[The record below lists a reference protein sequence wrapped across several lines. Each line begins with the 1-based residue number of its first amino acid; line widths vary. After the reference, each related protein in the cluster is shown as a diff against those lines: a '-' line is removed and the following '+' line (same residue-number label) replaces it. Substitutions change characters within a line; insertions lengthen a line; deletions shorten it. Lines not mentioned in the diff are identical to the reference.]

1 MATDK
6 FLWRHIGPRPEDI
19 EEMLKVVGVQSLDE
33 LIEQTVPASIR
44 LKEPLDLPA
53 PLTESEFFARM
64 KKVASKNKLYRSF
77 IGQGYYDTI
86 LPAVIQRN
94 VLENPAWYTSYTP
107 YQAEVSQGR
116 LEALLNFQTMVV
128 ELTGMEIANC
138 SLLDE
143 ATAAAEA
150 ATMML
155 ALRSRTQQKAGAN
168 TLFVDRE
175 IFPQN
180 LAVIRTRAIPQ
191 GIEVKVGVLEKE
203 CRHLIRRFVTFN
215 TERRP
220 YVTLKWAE
228 SADGFIDIVREGG
241 NPVVLSTP
249 VTSVYVHKQRAEN
262 MAILVG
268 RCTALLDNP
277 SLTVRN
283 WYGRNPLR
291 LVIDRRLTLPAA
303 LRLFDRTVPTLVFT
317 ECERLSETNL
327 TYVKTDFSQDI
338 LPQILQ
344 ELYDRKIQTLL
355 VEGGSRLLQSFIDD
369 GLWDEIY
376 IEQARTELG
385 TGVEAPHVPS
395 GHAADFF
402 LRDNVVMRHY
412 VRSDNQVRP

>member
-1 MATDK
+1 MNAIASVKDESLLKESTMYVSLEPCSHYGKTPPCADLIVRK
-6 FLWRHIGPRPEDI
+6 GIPRV
-19 EEMLKVVGVQSLDE
+19 VVGCVDPFSL
-33 LIEQTVPASIR
+33 VSGRGIR
-44 LKEPLDLPA
+44 
-53 PLTESEFFARM
+53 
-64 KKVASKNKLYRSF
+64 KLR
-77 IGQGYYDTI
+77 D
-86 LPAVIQRN
+86 A
-94 VLENPAWYTSYTP
+94 
-107 YQAEVSQGR
+107 
-116 LEALLNFQTMVV
+116 
-128 ELTGMEIANC
+128 
-138 SLLDE
+138 
-143 ATAAAEA
+143 
-150 ATMML
+150 
-155 ALRSRTQQKAGAN
+155 
-168 TLFVDRE
+168 
-175 IFPQN
+175 
-180 LAVIRTRAIPQ
+180 

-268 RCTALLDNP
+268 RRTALLDNP